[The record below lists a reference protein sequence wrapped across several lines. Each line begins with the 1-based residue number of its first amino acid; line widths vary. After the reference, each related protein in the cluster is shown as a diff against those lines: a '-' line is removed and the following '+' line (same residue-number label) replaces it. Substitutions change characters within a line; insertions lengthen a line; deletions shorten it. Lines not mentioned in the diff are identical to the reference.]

1 MKKNLILI
9 LISAFGLSSC
19 WQEID
24 TVKRDP
30 LETITVVNNIQK
42 TQAYYKIEDNE
53 ITLVDSINPK
63 SWDLGFETGENGQ
76 HIIINYSAAAQIINT
91 GIADINDVDI
101 NTVNNL
107 FNSENW
113 KFDHNNGH
121 LDSTALGN
129 WIDTAMVYI
138 LYRGGV
144 FDNEV
149 AYYKIFFESVNSN
162 EYVIKY
168 ADINFSDQIITKTIT
183 KNNSVNFVTFSLTL
197 GETKLTDPGKQEWDL
212 LFTPYYGWYETLT
225 PGYFLPYYMSGVYIN
240 YLNGVEVIEID
251 DSGVDYDNIDI
262 TYIDMYNFS
271 GIQDVIGQDW
281 KLLPDPDNPFYFMD
295 ENKKYIIHAVNGN
308 YYKLRFIS
316 FYNEKGEKAY
326 PVFQYNKL

>member
-1 MKKNLILI
+1 MKKIIIVI
-9 LISAFGLSSC
+9 LISAFGLTSC

-30 LETITVVNNIQK
+30 LETITAVNNMQE
-42 TQAYYKIEDNE
+42 TQTYYKIEKNE
-53 ITLVDSINPK
+53 IRHITSNSPTE
-63 SWDLGFETGENGQ
+63 WDLGFETSEDGW

-91 GIADINDVDI
+91 GIADINDVDE
-101 NTVNNL
+101 NTVL
-107 FNSENW
+107 DLLNSDNW
-113 KFDHNNGH
+113 KFDHQNGSF
-121 LDSTALGN
+121 DSTAIGN

-149 AYYKIFFESVNSN
+149 TYYKIFFESVNSN

-183 KNNSVNFVTFSLTL
+183 KDNSVSLVTFSLTL
-197 GETKLTDPGKQEWDL
+197 GEIKLTDPGKNEWDL
-212 LFTPYYGWYETLT
+212 LFTPFYGWYETLT
-225 PGYFLPYYMSGVYIN
+225 PGVFAPFYMSGVFIN
-240 YLNGVEVIEID
+240 YLNGVEVIKIN

-262 TYIDMYNFS
+262 TYIDEYDFS
-271 GIQDVIGQDW
+271 CTQDIIGQDW
-281 KLLPDPDNPFYFMD
+281 KLLPDQNNPIYYMD
-295 ENKKYIIHAVNGN
+295 ENKKYIIHALDGN

-316 FYNEKGEKAY
+316 FYNEEGEKGY
-326 PVFQYNKL
+326 PIFQYHKL